1 MIRRHTLTLGATL
14 VISMAV
20 FEGKSVA
27 SDPPWA
33 SVAKSVDVRN
43 LIGKPVTNSRWEQIA
58 RIERVLIEPADGRAA
73 FVVLSFLDRE
83 EMLALPWN
91 ALEIDARGRAR
102 LKAGRETLDRA
113 PRIYGSR
120 EGSPSEYPND
130 GAQEPESGLAAFR
143 IASGGEGMLQ
153 GRIVGRLSI
162 LLENSRRA
170 QALIDIGGETVRVDL
185 GPEDGSA
192 AAIEAGDHV
201 QVIGRYRGKEEFEAV
216 EIRRGGSAFRIAR

>member
-1 MIRRHTLTLGATL
+1 MIRRHRLTLGATL
-14 VISMAV
+14 VISIAV
-20 FEGKSVA
+20 FEGTSVA
-27 SDPPWA
+27 SEPPWA
-33 SVAKSVDVRN
+33 SVAQSLDVRN

-83 EMLALPWN
+83 EMLALPWS

-120 EGSPSEYPND
+120 DGSHSANPDD
-130 GAQEPESGLAAFR
+130 GAQEPGTGLPGFR
-143 IASGGEGMLQ
+143 IASGGEGILQ
-153 GRIVGRLSI
+153 GRVVGRLSV
-162 LLENSRRA
+162 LVENSRRA

-185 GPEDGSA
+185 GLEDGLA

-201 QVIGRYRGKEEFEAV
+201 RVIGRYRGEEEFEAV
-216 EIRRGGSAFRIAR
+216 EIRRGGSAFRIVR